1 MVEKDNF
8 MENLKKLVELGKSKK
23 GVLDMN
29 DINDF
34 FAGVELSVEQLEHIY
49 TYLENTGI
57 DVLRVMDDDLSIDDS
72 LVLDTEDE
80 DFPLDEDVEE
90 EIDLDSID
98 LLDVSEG
105 DRYSPPADGR

>member
-34 FAGVELSVEQLEHIY
+34 FAGVELSVEQLEHIW
-49 TYLENTGI
+49 
-57 DVLRVMDDDLSIDDS
+57 
-72 LVLDTEDE
+72 
-80 DFPLDEDVEE
+80 
-90 EIDLDSID
+90 
-98 LLDVSEG
+98 
-105 DRYSPPADGR
+105 